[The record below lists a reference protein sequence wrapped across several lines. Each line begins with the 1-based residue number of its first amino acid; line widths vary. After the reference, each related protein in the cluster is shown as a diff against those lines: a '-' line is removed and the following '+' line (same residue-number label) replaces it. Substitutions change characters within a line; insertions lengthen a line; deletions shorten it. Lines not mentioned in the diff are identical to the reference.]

1 MLIHTHLAII
11 VILSRA
17 DGKPHQDLFLGL
29 TLNTLVAFLTSLTKA
44 AFLVPVVEGLG
55 QLKWLWFL
63 SPTLKPLLDF
73 QVFDEGTKGG
83 IGTLKLL
90 FRFRG

>member
-1 MLIHTHLAII
+1 MLICRHLAII
-11 VILSRA
+11 VILCRA
-17 DGKPHQDLFLGL
+17 DGNPQQDSFLGI
-29 TLNTLVAFLTSLTKA
+29 TLNTLVAFLTSTTKA

-63 SPTLKPLLDF
+63 SSKPKPLLDF
-73 QVFDEGTKGG
+73 QVFDEGTRGG

-90 FRFRG
+90 FRFKG